1 MTYRSILTC
10 ISLFWISTVDRK
22 SKIHTEAV
30 SSRVA
35 IRQQTMA
42 MVCSVLSVMVRIV
55 TAIIF
60 IISKMNYIFFLSCL
74 NFLFFFQFYFLLFLL
89 LFLGWGI
96 NILQGHRTQNNN
108 NNNNNT
114 KPCTKAKHVFQ
125 KTYLSVNAQ
134 IKHKYIYIYIF
145 QSIYQQN
152 IFTLAWR
159 TNLLSNKCM

>member
-1 MTYRSILTC
+1 MSQPGLEGWWAYLLYFMTYRSILTC

-60 IISKMNYIFFLSCL
+60 IINKTNYIFVLSCL
-74 NFLFFFQFYFLLFLL
+74 SFSSQFSFISCFFLL

-96 NILQGHRTQNNN
+96 NILQDHRTQN

-114 KPCTKAKHVFQ
+114 KPCTKAKHVLR
-125 KTYLSVNAQ
+125 KTYLLM
-134 IKHKYIYIYIF
+134 HK
-145 QSIYQQN
+145 
-152 IFTLAWR
+152 
-159 TNLLSNKCM
+159 